1 MAHKNELID
10 WGVSDQERVSRAV
23 RHKVRRRRRKFPALL
38 LLLCLVL
45 FCGGFILGQATE
57 QAPAKSEDP
66 AVVDGAAPAEDGQ
79 DQDSGES
86 SGGTDASGTG
96 SETTGDAGVQE
107 PAEPEIPDS
116 SPIAQEP
123 EIPAVDTTAWNLQLI
138 NWENPLPEDYEAGEL
153 TELSNGHAVDSRIY
167 PALQEMMD
175 DARAAGYNP
184 LICSSFRTWDKQ
196 SQLYER
202 KVQFY
207 IDQGSDRATAEEQAA
222 VWVARPGTSEH
233 QTGLSADIV
242 TPTHQTLDP
251 EFADT
256 EAGQWLSEH
265 AYEYGFVLRYP
276 ADKQDVTGIIYES
289 WHYRFVG
296 KTHAKL
302 MKESGLCL
310 EEYLQQEVPEGY
322 TGIADPYADPQTDLV
337 Q

>member
-1 MAHKNELID
+1 MAHKNEHID
-10 WGVSDQERVSRAV
+10 WDVSDQERVSRAV
-23 RHKVRRRRRKFPALL
+23 RRKVRRRRRKFPALL

-233 QTGLSADIV
+233 QAGLAVDIV
-242 TPTHQTLDP
+242 SVEYQVLDEGQEDTPLQ
-251 EFADT
+251 
-256 EAGQWLSEH
+256 QWLMTH
-265 AYEYGFVLRYP
+265 CWEYGFILRYP
-276 ADKQDVTGIIYES
+276 TDKSDLTGVGYEP
-289 WHYRFVG
+289 WHYRYVG
-296 KTHAKL
+296 EEASKAIT
-302 MKESGLCL
+302 EQGICL
-310 EEYLQQEVPEGY
+310 EEYLAQ
-322 TGIADPYADPQTDLV
+322 
-337 Q
+337 

>member
-1 MAHKNELID
+1 MAHKNEHID
-10 WGVSDQERVSRAV
+10 WDVSDQERVSRAV
-23 RHKVRRRRRKFPALL
+23 RRKVRRRRRKFPALL

-66 AVVDGAAPAEDGQ
+66 AVVGGADQTDGAAPSEDGQ
-79 DQDSGES
+79 DSGEN
-86 SGGTDASGTG
+86 SGGTDASDTG

-107 PAEPEIPDS
+107 PA
-116 SPIAQEP
+116 EP

-233 QTGLSADIV
+233 QSGLAVDINADGIHSAGYEVYD
-242 TPTHQTLDP
+242 
-251 EFADT
+251 
-256 EAGQWLSEH
+256 WLSENSCR
-265 AYEYGFVLRYP
+265 YGFIQRYP
-276 ADKQDVTGIIYES
+276 AGKTEITGIGNEP
-289 WHYRFVG
+289 WHYRYVG
-296 KTHAKL
+296 VEAAQD
-302 MKESGLCL
+302 MKAQGFCL
-310 EEYLQQEVPEGY
+310 EEYLEAMGESEG
-322 TGIADPYADPQTDLV
+322 
-337 Q
+337 

>member
-1 MAHKNELID
+1 MAHKNEHID
-10 WGVSDQERVSRAV
+10 WDVSDQERVSRAV
-23 RHKVRRRRRKFPALL
+23 RRKVRRRRRKFPALL

-66 AVVDGAAPAEDGQ
+66 AVVDGAAPSEDG
-79 DQDSGES
+79 QDSGES
-86 SGGTDASGTG
+86 SGGTDASDTG

-123 EIPAVDTTAWNLQLI
+123 EIPTVDTTAWNLQLI

-233 QTGLSADIV
+233 QAGLAVDIV
-242 TPTHQTLDP
+242 SVEYQVLDEGQEDTPLQ
-251 EFADT
+251 
-256 EAGQWLSEH
+256 QWLMAH
-265 AYEYGFVLRYP
+265 CWEYGFILRYP
-276 ADKQDVTGIIYES
+276 TDKSDLTGVGYEP
-289 WHYRFVG
+289 WHYRYVG
-296 KTHAKL
+296 EEAAKAIT
-302 MKESGLCL
+302 EQGICL
-310 EEYLQQEVPEGY
+310 EEYLAQ
-322 TGIADPYADPQTDLV
+322 
-337 Q
+337 

>member
-1 MAHKNELID
+1 MAHKNEHID
-10 WGVSDQERVSRAV
+10 WDISDQERVSRAV
-23 RHKVRRRRRKFPALL
+23 RRKVRRRRRKFPALL

-66 AVVDGAAPAEDGQ
+66 AVADGADQTDGAAPSEDGQ
-79 DQDSGES
+79 DSGEN
-86 SGGTDASGTG
+86 SGGTDASDTG

-233 QTGLSADIV
+233 QTGLAVDIV
-242 TPTHQTLDP
+242 SVEYQVLDEGQEDTPLQ
-251 EFADT
+251 
-256 EAGQWLSEH
+256 QWLMAH
-265 AYEYGFVLRYP
+265 CWEYGFILRYP
-276 ADKQDVTGIIYES
+276 TDKSDLTGVGYEP
-289 WHYRFVG
+289 WHYRYVG
-296 KTHAKL
+296 EEAAKAIT
-302 MKESGLCL
+302 EQGICL
-310 EEYLQQEVPEGY
+310 EEYLAQ
-322 TGIADPYADPQTDLV
+322 
-337 Q
+337 

>member
-1 MAHKNELID
+1 MAHKNEHID
-10 WGVSDQERVSRAV
+10 WDVSDQERVSRAV
-23 RHKVRRRRRKFPALL
+23 RRKVRRRRRKFPALL

-66 AVVDGAAPAEDGQ
+66 AVADGADQTDGAAPSEDG
-79 DQDSGES
+79 QDSGES
-86 SGGTDASGTG
+86 SGGTDASDTG

-233 QTGLSADIV
+233 QAGLAVDIV
-242 TPTHQTLDP
+242 SVEYQVQDEGQEDTPLQ
-251 EFADT
+251 
-256 EAGQWLSEH
+256 QWLM
-265 AYEYGFVLRYP
+265 A
-276 ADKQDVTGIIYES
+276 
-289 WHYRFVG
+289 HY
-296 KTHAKL
+296 
-302 MKESGLCL
+302 
-310 EEYLQQEVPEGY
+310 
-322 TGIADPYADPQTDLV
+322 
-337 Q
+337 

>member
-10 WGVSDQERVSRAV
+10 WDVSDQERVSRAV
-23 RHKVRRRRRKFPALL
+23 RRKVRRRRRKFPALL

-66 AVVDGAAPAEDGQ
+66 AAADGADQTDGAAPSEDGQ
-79 DQDSGES
+79 DSGEN
-86 SGGTDASGTG
+86 SGGTDASDTG

-233 QTGLSADIV
+233 QAGLAVDIV
-242 TPTHQTLDP
+242 SVEYQILDEGQEDTPLQ
-251 EFADT
+251 
-256 EAGQWLSEH
+256 QWLMAH
-265 AYEYGFVLRYP
+265 CWEYGFILRYP
-276 ADKQDVTGIIYES
+276 TDKSDLTGVGYEP
-289 WHYRFVG
+289 WHYRYVG
-296 KTHAKL
+296 EEAAKAIT
-302 MKESGLCL
+302 EQGICL
-310 EEYLQQEVPEGY
+310 EEYLAQ
-322 TGIADPYADPQTDLV
+322 
-337 Q
+337 

>member
-1 MAHKNELID
+1 MAHKNEHID
-10 WGVSDQERVSRAV
+10 WDASDQERVSRAV
-23 RHKVRRRRRKFPALL
+23 RRKVRRRRRKFPALL

-233 QTGLSADIV
+233 QAGLAVDIV
-242 TPTHQTLDP
+242 SVEYQVLDEGQEDTPLQ
-251 EFADT
+251 
-256 EAGQWLSEH
+256 QWLMAH
-265 AYEYGFVLRYP
+265 CWEYGFILRYP
-276 ADKQDVTGIIYES
+276 TDKSDLTGVGYEP
-289 WHYRFVG
+289 WHYRYVG
-296 KTHAKL
+296 EEAAKAIT
-302 MKESGLCL
+302 EQGICL
-310 EEYLQQEVPEGY
+310 EEYLAQ
-322 TGIADPYADPQTDLV
+322 
-337 Q
+337 

>member
-10 WGVSDQERVSRAV
+10 WDVSDQERVSRAV
-23 RHKVRRRRRKFPALL
+23 RRKVRRRRRKFPALL

-66 AVVDGAAPAEDGQ
+66 AVADVADQTDGAAPSEDGQ
-79 DQDSGES
+79 DSGEN
-86 SGGTDASGTG
+86 SGGTDASDTG

-233 QTGLSADIV
+233 QAGLAVDIV
-242 TPTHQTLDP
+242 SVEYQVLDEGQEDTPLQ
-251 EFADT
+251 
-256 EAGQWLSEH
+256 QWLMAH
-265 AYEYGFVLRYP
+265 CWEYGFILRYP
-276 ADKQDVTGIIYES
+276 TDKSDLTGVWYEP
-289 WHYRFVG
+289 WHYRYVG
-296 KTHAKL
+296 EEAAKAIT
-302 MKESGLCL
+302 EQGICL
-310 EEYLQQEVPEGY
+310 EEYLAQ
-322 TGIADPYADPQTDLV
+322 
-337 Q
+337 

>member
-1 MAHKNELID
+1 MAHKNEHID
-10 WGVSDQERVSRAV
+10 WDVSDQERVSRAV
-23 RHKVRRRRRKFPALL
+23 RRKVRRRRRKFPALL

-86 SGGTDASGTG
+86 NGGTDASGTG

-233 QTGLSADIV
+233 QAGLAVDIV
-242 TPTHQTLDP
+242 SVEYQVLDEGQEDTPLQ
-251 EFADT
+251 
-256 EAGQWLSEH
+256 QWLMAH
-265 AYEYGFVLRYP
+265 CWEYGFILRYP
-276 ADKQDVTGIIYES
+276 TDKSDLTGVGYEP
-289 WHYRFVG
+289 WHYRYVG
-296 KTHAKL
+296 EEAAKAIT
-302 MKESGLCL
+302 EQGICL
-310 EEYLQQEVPEGY
+310 EEYLAQ
-322 TGIADPYADPQTDLV
+322 
-337 Q
+337 

>member
-1 MAHKNELID
+1 MAHKNEHID
-10 WGVSDQERVSRAV
+10 WDASDQERVSRAV
-23 RHKVRRRRRKFPALL
+23 RRKVRRRRRKFPALL

-233 QTGLSADIV
+233 QAGLAVDIV
-242 TPTHQTLDP
+242 SVEYQVLDEGQEDTPLQQGLMAHC
-251 EFADT
+251 
-256 EAGQWLSEH
+256 W
-265 AYEYGFVLRYP
+265 EYGFILRYP
-276 ADKQDVTGIIYES
+276 TDKSDLTGVGYEP
-289 WHYRFVG
+289 WHYRYVG
-296 KTHAKL
+296 EEAAKAIT
-302 MKESGLCL
+302 EQGICL
-310 EEYLQQEVPEGY
+310 EEYLAQ
-322 TGIADPYADPQTDLV
+322 
-337 Q
+337 

>member
-1 MAHKNELID
+1 MAHKNEHID
-10 WGVSDQERVSRAV
+10 WDVSDQERVSRAV
-23 RHKVRRRRRKFPALL
+23 RRKVRRRRRKFPALL

-107 PAEPEIPDS
+107 PTEPEIPDS

-138 NWENPLPEDYEAGEL
+138 NWETPLPEDYEAGEL

-233 QTGLSADIV
+233 QAGLAVDIV
-242 TPTHQTLDP
+242 SVEYQVLDEGQEDTPLQ
-251 EFADT
+251 
-256 EAGQWLSEH
+256 QWLMAH
-265 AYEYGFVLRYP
+265 CWEYGFILRYP
-276 ADKQDVTGIIYES
+276 TDKSDLTGVGYEP
-289 WHYRFVG
+289 WHYRYVG
-296 KTHAKL
+296 EEAAKAIT
-302 MKESGLCL
+302 EQGICL
-310 EEYLQQEVPEGY
+310 EEYLAQ
-322 TGIADPYADPQTDLV
+322 
-337 Q
+337 

>member
-1 MAHKNELID
+1 MAHKNEHID
-10 WGVSDQERVSRAV
+10 WDVSDQERVSRAV
-23 RHKVRRRRRKFPALL
+23 RRKVRRRRRKFPALL

-57 QAPAKSEDP
+57 QAPATSEDP
-66 AVVDGAAPAEDGQ
+66 AVADGADQTDGAAPSEDGQ
-79 DQDSGES
+79 DSGEN
-86 SGGTDASGTG
+86 SGGTDASDTG

-233 QTGLSADIV
+233 QAGLAVDIV
-242 TPTHQTLDP
+242 SVEYQVLDEGQEDTPLQ
-251 EFADT
+251 
-256 EAGQWLSEH
+256 QWLMAH
-265 AYEYGFVLRYP
+265 CWEYGFILRYP
-276 ADKQDVTGIIYES
+276 TDKSDLTGVGYEP
-289 WHYRFVG
+289 WHYRYVG
-296 KTHAKL
+296 EEAAKAIT
-302 MKESGLCL
+302 EQGICL
-310 EEYLQQEVPEGY
+310 EEYLAQ
-322 TGIADPYADPQTDLV
+322 
-337 Q
+337 

>member
-1 MAHKNELID
+1 MAHKNEHID
-10 WGVSDQERVSRAV
+10 WDISDQERVSRAV
-23 RHKVRRRRRKFPALL
+23 RRKGRRRRRKFPALL

-45 FCGGFILGQATE
+45 FCGGFIPGQATE

-66 AVVDGAAPAEDGQ
+66 AVADGAVQTDGAAPSED
-79 DQDSGES
+79 GES
-86 SGGTDASGTG
+86 SGGTDASDTG
-96 SETTGDAGVQE
+96 SETTGGAGVQE

-233 QTGLSADIV
+233 QAGLAVDIV
-242 TPTHQTLDP
+242 SVEYQVLDEGQEDTPLQ
-251 EFADT
+251 
-256 EAGQWLSEH
+256 QWLMAH
-265 AYEYGFVLRYP
+265 CWEYGFILRYP
-276 ADKQDVTGIIYES
+276 TDKSDLTGVGYEP
-289 WHYRFVG
+289 WHYRYVG
-296 KTHAKL
+296 EEAAKAIT
-302 MKESGLCL
+302 EQGICL
-310 EEYLQQEVPEGY
+310 EEYLAQ
-322 TGIADPYADPQTDLV
+322 
-337 Q
+337 

>member
-1 MAHKNELID
+1 MAHKNEHID
-10 WGVSDQERVSRAV
+10 WDVSDQERVSRAV
-23 RHKVRRRRRKFPALL
+23 RRKVRRRRRKFPALL

-66 AVVDGAAPAEDGQ
+66 AVADGADQTDGAAPSEDGQ
-79 DQDSGES
+79 DSGEN
-86 SGGTDASGTG
+86 SGGTDASDTG

-175 DARAAGYNP
+175 DARAAGYTP

-233 QTGLSADIV
+233 QSGLAVDINADGIHSAGYEVYD
-242 TPTHQTLDP
+242 
-251 EFADT
+251 
-256 EAGQWLSEH
+256 WLSENSCR
-265 AYEYGFVLRYP
+265 YGFIQRYP
-276 ADKQDVTGIIYES
+276 AGKTEITGIGNEP
-289 WHYRFVG
+289 WHYRYVG
-296 KTHAKL
+296 VEAAQD
-302 MKESGLCL
+302 MKAQSLCL
-310 EEYLQQEVPEGY
+310 EEYLEAMGESEG
-322 TGIADPYADPQTDLV
+322 
-337 Q
+337 

>member
-1 MAHKNELID
+1 MAHKNEHID
-10 WGVSDQERVSRAV
+10 WDVSDQERVSRAV
-23 RHKVRRRRRKFPALL
+23 RRKVRRRRRKFPALL

-79 DQDSGES
+79 DQDSGEN
-86 SGGTDASGTG
+86 SGGTDASDTG

-233 QTGLSADIV
+233 QAGLAVDIV
-242 TPTHQTLDP
+242 SVEYQVLDEGQEDTPLQ
-251 EFADT
+251 
-256 EAGQWLSEH
+256 QWLMAH
-265 AYEYGFVLRYP
+265 CWEYGFILRYP
-276 ADKQDVTGIIYES
+276 TDKSDLTGVGYEP
-289 WHYRFVG
+289 WHYRYVG
-296 KTHAKL
+296 EEAAKAIT
-302 MKESGLCL
+302 EQGICL
-310 EEYLQQEVPEGY
+310 EEYLAQ
-322 TGIADPYADPQTDLV
+322 
-337 Q
+337 

>member
-1 MAHKNELID
+1 MAHKNEHID
-10 WGVSDQERVSRAV
+10 WDVSDQERVSRAV
-23 RHKVRRRRRKFPALL
+23 RRKVRRRRRKFPALL

-86 SGGTDASGTG
+86 SGGTDASDTG

-138 NWENPLPEDYEAGEL
+138 NWETPLPEDYEAGEL

-233 QTGLSADIV
+233 QAGLAVDIV
-242 TPTHQTLDP
+242 SVEYQVLDEGQEDTPLQ
-251 EFADT
+251 
-256 EAGQWLSEH
+256 QWLMAH
-265 AYEYGFVLRYP
+265 CWEYGFILRYP
-276 ADKQDVTGIIYES
+276 TDKSDLTGVGYEP
-289 WHYRFVG
+289 WHYRYVG
-296 KTHAKL
+296 EEAAKAIT
-302 MKESGLCL
+302 EQGICL
-310 EEYLQQEVPEGY
+310 EEYLAQ
-322 TGIADPYADPQTDLV
+322 
-337 Q
+337 

>member
-1 MAHKNELID
+1 MAGNVL
-10 WGVSDQERVSRAV
+10 QQRAAQG
-23 RHKVRRRRRKFPALL
+23 HGQHLCPPA
-38 LLLCLVL
+38 
-45 FCGGFILGQATE
+45 
-57 QAPAKSEDP
+57 DP
-66 AVVDGAAPAEDGQ
+66 Q
-79 DQDSGES
+79 HRF
-86 SGGTDASGTG
+86 
-96 SETTGDAGVQE
+96 AGVQE

-233 QTGLSADIV
+233 QAGLAVDIV
-242 TPTHQTLDP
+242 SVEYQVLDEGQEDTPLQ
-251 EFADT
+251 
-256 EAGQWLSEH
+256 QWLMAH
-265 AYEYGFVLRYP
+265 CWEYGFILRYP
-276 ADKQDVTGIIYES
+276 TDKSDLTGVGYEP
-289 WHYRFVG
+289 WHYRYVG
-296 KTHAKL
+296 EEAAKAIT
-302 MKESGLCL
+302 EQGICL
-310 EEYLQQEVPEGY
+310 EEYLAQ
-322 TGIADPYADPQTDLV
+322 
-337 Q
+337 

>member
-1 MAHKNELID
+1 MAHKNEHID
-10 WGVSDQERVSRAV
+10 WDVSDQERVSRAV
-23 RHKVRRRRRKFPALL
+23 RRKVRRRRRKFPALL

-86 SGGTDASGTG
+86 SGGTDASDTG

-233 QTGLSADIV
+233 QAGLAVDIV
-242 TPTHQTLDP
+242 SVEYQVLDEGQEDTPLQ
-251 EFADT
+251 
-256 EAGQWLSEH
+256 QWLMAH
-265 AYEYGFVLRYP
+265 CWEYGFILRYP
-276 ADKQDVTGIIYES
+276 TDKSDLTGVGYEP
-289 WHYRFVG
+289 WHYRYVG
-296 KTHAKL
+296 EEAAKAIT
-302 MKESGLCL
+302 EQGICL
-310 EEYLQQEVPEGY
+310 EEYLAQ
-322 TGIADPYADPQTDLV
+322 
-337 Q
+337 

>member
-1 MAHKNELID
+1 MAHKNEHID
-10 WGVSDQERVSRAV
+10 WDASDQERVSRAV
-23 RHKVRRRRRKFPALL
+23 RRKVRRRRRKFPALL

-233 QTGLSADIV
+233 QAGLAVDIV
-242 TPTHQTLDP
+242 SVEYQILDEGQEDTPLQ
-251 EFADT
+251 
-256 EAGQWLSEH
+256 QWLMAH
-265 AYEYGFVLRYP
+265 CWEYGFILRYP
-276 ADKQDVTGIIYES
+276 TDKSDLTGVGYEP
-289 WHYRFVG
+289 WHYRYVG
-296 KTHAKL
+296 EEAAKAIT
-302 MKESGLCL
+302 EQGICL
-310 EEYLQQEVPEGY
+310 EEYLAQ
-322 TGIADPYADPQTDLV
+322 
-337 Q
+337 

>member
-10 WGVSDQERVSRAV
+10 WDVSDQERVSRAV
-23 RHKVRRRRRKFPALL
+23 RRKVRRRRRKFPALL

-107 PAEPEIPDS
+107 PTEPEIPDS

-233 QTGLSADIV
+233 QAGLAVDIV
-242 TPTHQTLDP
+242 SVEYQVLDEGQEDTPLQ
-251 EFADT
+251 
-256 EAGQWLSEH
+256 QWLMAH
-265 AYEYGFVLRYP
+265 CWEYGFILRYP
-276 ADKQDVTGIIYES
+276 TDKSDLTGVGYEP
-289 WHYRFVG
+289 WHYRYVG
-296 KTHAKL
+296 EEAAKAIT
-302 MKESGLCL
+302 EQGICL
-310 EEYLQQEVPEGY
+310 EEYLAQ
-322 TGIADPYADPQTDLV
+322 
-337 Q
+337 

>member
-233 QTGLSADIV
+233 QAGLAVDIV
-242 TPTHQTLDP
+242 SVEYQVLDEGQEDTPLQ
-251 EFADT
+251 
-256 EAGQWLSEH
+256 QWLMAH
-265 AYEYGFVLRYP
+265 CWDYGFILRYP
-276 ADKQDVTGIIYES
+276 TDKSDLTGVGYEP
-289 WHYRFVG
+289 WHYRYVG
-296 KTHAKL
+296 EEAAKAIT
-302 MKESGLCL
+302 EQGICL
-310 EEYLQQEVPEGY
+310 EEYLAQ
-322 TGIADPYADPQTDLV
+322 
-337 Q
+337 